1 MRNQLWISPREHYA
15 QAWLAQIDKH
25 IDCSLNFAY
34 KHEAYFYGNTFSIIG
49 PFCEEPRV
57 TGGFPQKGSVMR
69 SLDVSCDYFPAQ
81 RASNAENG
89 SIWWRHHDLL
99 LIRTRLYVFAGI
111 HQPDE
116 LLKEDLYHND
126 VTWAYGTSTY
136 RQFDRL
142 LSPKPNRATNTKVF
156 SYHEI
161 AMSYRSLLQCLT
173 PTRIYHTVIVT
184 SVMTLLACFARNTAR
199 RGLKHY

>member
-1 MRNQLWISPREHYA
+1 
-15 QAWLAQIDKH
+15 
-25 IDCSLNFAY
+25 
-34 KHEAYFYGNTFSIIG
+34 
-49 PFCEEPRV
+49 
-57 TGGFPQKGSVMR
+57 MR

-99 LIRTRLYVFAGI
+99 LIRTRLYVFAGT

-116 LLKEDLYHND
+116 LLKEDKFALQWCDINA
-126 VTWAYGTSTY
+126 TYGTSAY
-136 RQFDRL
+136 RQFHSL
-142 LSPKPNRATNTKVF
+142 WSPKPNRATNAKVF

-173 PTRIYHTVIVT
+173 PTKIYHTIIVT

-199 RGLKHY
+199 RGLKHYWHSSLTHWLQGHVAVI